1 MEQASWEPLAPGCQV
16 LVTREHGFSTD
27 TLLLAAFS
35 QPRRGERCADL
46 GTGCGDHPPA
56 VAGPGRAWAH
66 PGGGAA
72 APRRRNRPGAL
83 WSAAAITDTS
93 RWWRATCGTTRPCS
107 PARAWTGWPA
117 TRPTHCRGPGRPVPI
132 PRRRAA
138 RQGDCFSLE
147 DLAQAARYSLKHR
160 GRLCLCLPVR
170 RLAEALALF
179 SRWDL
184 EPKLLRLVQQRRD
197 KAPYLF
203 LLECRRG
210 GRPGGLEAAP
220 TLLLEEDGGGPHPGA
235 IGALRQLS
243 GQRRMENS
251 GRTGPL
257 GGKAMLEQG
266 ALYVVGTPIGNLGD
280 LSPPGG
286 GDPVSGGLYRRRGH
300 PGHPAAAQSLWDQE
314 TPAVLLRAQQARSTA
329 P

>member
-46 GTGCGDHPPA
+46 GTGCGTIPLLWRARGEPGPILAVELQPQAAEQARRSVERSGYTGHIQVVEGDVRDYKALLPCQGLDRVACNPPYTL
-56 VAGPGRAWAH
+56 PGA
-66 PGGGAA
+66 GAA
-72 APRRRNRPGAL
+72 
-83 WSAAAITDTS
+83 
-93 RWWRATCGTTRPCS
+93 S
-107 PARAWTGWPA
+107 PDPQ
-117 TRPTHCRGPGRPVPI
+117 
-132 PRRRAA
+132 RRAA

-184 EPKLLRLVQQRRD
+184 EPKLLRLVQQHRD

-220 TLLLEEDGGGPHPGA
+220 TLLLEEDTGGPTRE
-235 IGALRQLS
+235 L
-243 GQRRMENS
+243 
-251 GRTGPL
+251 
-257 GGKAMLEQG
+257 LE
-266 ALYVVGTPIGNLGD
+266 LYG
-280 LSPPGG
+280 S
-286 GDPVSGGLYRRRGH
+286 YRDNAGWKTRG
-300 PGHPAAAQSLWDQE
+300 E
-314 TPAVLLRAQQARSTA
+314 QA

>member
-46 GTGCGDHPPA
+46 GTGCGTIPLLWRARGEPGPILAVELQPQAAEQARRSVERSGYNGHIQVVEGDVRDYKALLPCQGLDRVACNPPYTL
-56 VAGPGRAWAH
+56 PGA
-66 PGGGAA
+66 GAA
-72 APRRRNRPGAL
+72 
-83 WSAAAITDTS
+83 
-93 RWWRATCGTTRPCS
+93 S
-107 PARAWTGWPA
+107 PDPQ
-117 TRPTHCRGPGRPVPI
+117 
-132 PRRRAA
+132 RRAA

-210 GRPGGLEAAP
+210 SRPGGLEAAP
-220 TLLLEEDGGGPHPGA
+220 TLLLEEDGGGPTRE
-235 IGALRQLS
+235 L
-243 GQRRMENS
+243 
-251 GRTGPL
+251 
-257 GGKAMLEQG
+257 LEVYG
-266 ALYVVGTPIGNLGD
+266 
-280 LSPPGG
+280 S
-286 GDPVSGGLYRRRGH
+286 YRDNAGWKTRG
-300 PGHPAAAQSLWDQE
+300 E
-314 TPAVLLRAQQARSTA
+314 QA

>member
-46 GTGCGDHPPA
+46 GTGCGTIPLLWRARGEPGPILAVELQPQAAEQARRSVERSGYEQHIQVVEGDVRDYKALLPCQGLDRVACNPPYTL
-56 VAGPGRAWAH
+56 PGA
-66 PGGGAA
+66 GAA
-72 APRRRNRPGAL
+72 
-83 WSAAAITDTS
+83 
-93 RWWRATCGTTRPCS
+93 S
-107 PARAWTGWPA
+107 PDPQ
-117 TRPTHCRGPGRPVPI
+117 
-132 PRRRAA
+132 RRAA

-197 KAPYLF
+197 QAPYRF

-220 TLLLEEDGGGPHPGA
+220 TLLLEEDGGGPTRE
-235 IGALRQLS
+235 L
-243 GQRRMENS
+243 
-251 GRTGPL
+251 
-257 GGKAMLEQG
+257 LEVYG
-266 ALYVVGTPIGNLGD
+266 
-280 LSPPGG
+280 S
-286 GDPVSGGLYRRRGH
+286 YRDNAGWKTRG
-300 PGHPAAAQSLWDQE
+300 E
-314 TPAVLLRAQQARSTA
+314 QA

>member
-46 GTGCGDHPPA
+46 GTGCGTIPLLWRARGEPGPILAVELQPQAAEQARRSVERSGYTGHIQVVEGDVRDYKALLPCQGLDRVACNPPYTL
-56 VAGPGRAWAH
+56 PGA
-66 PGGGAA
+66 GAA
-72 APRRRNRPGAL
+72 
-83 WSAAAITDTS
+83 
-93 RWWRATCGTTRPCS
+93 S
-107 PARAWTGWPA
+107 PDPQ
-117 TRPTHCRGPGRPVPI
+117 
-132 PRRRAA
+132 RRAA

-220 TLLLEEDGGGPHPGA
+220 TLLLEEDTGGPTRE
-235 IGALRQLS
+235 L
-243 GQRRMENS
+243 
-251 GRTGPL
+251 
-257 GGKAMLEQG
+257 LEVYG
-266 ALYVVGTPIGNLGD
+266 
-280 LSPPGG
+280 S
-286 GDPVSGGLYRRRGH
+286 YRDNAGWKTRG
-300 PGHPAAAQSLWDQE
+300 E
-314 TPAVLLRAQQARSTA
+314 QA

>member
-46 GTGCGDHPPA
+46 GTGCGTIPLLWRARGEPGPILAVELQPQAAEQARRSVERSGYNGYIQVVEGDVRDYKALLPCQGLDRVACNPPYTL
-56 VAGPGRAWAH
+56 PGA
-66 PGGGAA
+66 GAA
-72 APRRRNRPGAL
+72 
-83 WSAAAITDTS
+83 
-93 RWWRATCGTTRPCS
+93 S
-107 PARAWTGWPA
+107 PDPQ
-117 TRPTHCRGPGRPVPI
+117 
-132 PRRRAA
+132 RRAA

-220 TLLLEEDGGGPHPGA
+220 TLLLEEDTGGPTRE
-235 IGALRQLS
+235 L
-243 GQRRMENS
+243 
-251 GRTGPL
+251 
-257 GGKAMLEQG
+257 LE
-266 ALYVVGTPIGNLGD
+266 LYG
-280 LSPPGG
+280 S
-286 GDPVSGGLYRRRGH
+286 YRDNAGWKTRG
-300 PGHPAAAQSLWDQE
+300 E
-314 TPAVLLRAQQARSTA
+314 QA

>member
-46 GTGCGDHPPA
+46 GTGCGTIPLLWRARGEPGPILAVELQPQAAEQARRSVERSGYNGHIQVVEGDVRDYKALLPCQGLDRVACNPPYTL
-56 VAGPGRAWAH
+56 PGA
-66 PGGGAA
+66 GAA
-72 APRRRNRPGAL
+72 
-83 WSAAAITDTS
+83 
-93 RWWRATCGTTRPCS
+93 S
-107 PARAWTGWPA
+107 PDPQ
-117 TRPTHCRGPGRPVPI
+117 
-132 PRRRAA
+132 RRAA

-179 SRWDL
+179 PRWDL

-220 TLLLEEDGGGPHPGA
+220 TLLLEEDTGGPTRE
-235 IGALRQLS
+235 L
-243 GQRRMENS
+243 
-251 GRTGPL
+251 
-257 GGKAMLEQG
+257 LEIYG
-266 ALYVVGTPIGNLGD
+266 
-280 LSPPGG
+280 S
-286 GDPVSGGLYRRRGH
+286 YRDNAGWKTRG
-300 PGHPAAAQSLWDQE
+300 E
-314 TPAVLLRAQQARSTA
+314 QA

>member
-46 GTGCGDHPPA
+46 GTGCGTIPLLWRARGEPGPILAVELQPQAAEQARRSVERSGYEQHIQVVEGDVRDYKALLPCQGLDRVACNPPYTL
-56 VAGPGRAWAH
+56 PGA
-66 PGGGAA
+66 GAA
-72 APRRRNRPGAL
+72 
-83 WSAAAITDTS
+83 
-93 RWWRATCGTTRPCS
+93 S
-107 PARAWTGWPA
+107 PDPQ
-117 TRPTHCRGPGRPVPI
+117 
-132 PRRRAA
+132 RRAA

-179 SRWDL
+179 PRWDL

-220 TLLLEEDGGGPHPGA
+220 TLLLEEDTGGPTRE
-235 IGALRQLS
+235 L
-243 GQRRMENS
+243 
-251 GRTGPL
+251 
-257 GGKAMLEQG
+257 LEIYG
-266 ALYVVGTPIGNLGD
+266 
-280 LSPPGG
+280 S
-286 GDPVSGGLYRRRGH
+286 YRDNAGWKTRG
-300 PGHPAAAQSLWDQE
+300 E
-314 TPAVLLRAQQARSTA
+314 QA

>member
-46 GTGCGDHPPA
+46 GTGCGTIPLLWRARGEPGPILAVELQPQAAEQARRSVERSGYEQHIQVVEGNVRDYKALLPCQGLDRVACNPPYTL
-56 VAGPGRAWAH
+56 PGA
-66 PGGGAA
+66 GAA
-72 APRRRNRPGAL
+72 
-83 WSAAAITDTS
+83 
-93 RWWRATCGTTRPCS
+93 S
-107 PARAWTGWPA
+107 PDPQ
-117 TRPTHCRGPGRPVPI
+117 
-132 PRRRAA
+132 RRAA

-179 SRWDL
+179 PRWDL

-220 TLLLEEDGGGPHPGA
+220 TLLLEEDGGGPTRE
-235 IGALRQLS
+235 L
-243 GQRRMENS
+243 
-251 GRTGPL
+251 
-257 GGKAMLEQG
+257 LEVYG
-266 ALYVVGTPIGNLGD
+266 
-280 LSPPGG
+280 S
-286 GDPVSGGLYRRRGH
+286 YRDNAGWKTRG
-300 PGHPAAAQSLWDQE
+300 E
-314 TPAVLLRAQQARSTA
+314 QA

>member
-46 GTGCGDHPPA
+46 GTGCGTIPLLWRARGEPGPILAVELQPQAAEQARRSVERSGYNEHIQVVEGDVRDYKALLPCQGLDRVACNPPYTL
-56 VAGPGRAWAH
+56 PGA
-66 PGGGAA
+66 GAA
-72 APRRRNRPGAL
+72 
-83 WSAAAITDTS
+83 
-93 RWWRATCGTTRPCS
+93 S
-107 PARAWTGWPA
+107 PDPQ
-117 TRPTHCRGPGRPVPI
+117 
-132 PRRRAA
+132 RRAA

-220 TLLLEEDGGGPHPGA
+220 TLLLEEDTGGPARELLEVYGSYRDNA
-235 IGALRQLS
+235 
-243 GQRRMENS
+243 
-251 GRTGPL
+251 
-257 GGKAMLEQG
+257 GGKTRGEQ
-266 ALYVVGTPIGNLGD
+266 
-280 LSPPGG
+280 
-286 GDPVSGGLYRRRGH
+286 
-300 PGHPAAAQSLWDQE
+300 
-314 TPAVLLRAQQARSTA
+314 A

>member
-46 GTGCGDHPPA
+46 GTGCGTIPLLWRARGEPGPILAVELQPQAAEQARRSVERSGYTGYIQVVEGDVRDYKALLPCQGLDRVACNPPYTL
-56 VAGPGRAWAH
+56 PGA
-66 PGGGAA
+66 GAA
-72 APRRRNRPGAL
+72 
-83 WSAAAITDTS
+83 
-93 RWWRATCGTTRPCS
+93 S
-107 PARAWTGWPA
+107 PDPQ
-117 TRPTHCRGPGRPVPI
+117 
-132 PRRRAA
+132 RRAA

-220 TLLLEEDGGGPHPGA
+220 TLLLEEDGGGPTRE
-235 IGALRQLS
+235 L
-243 GQRRMENS
+243 
-251 GRTGPL
+251 
-257 GGKAMLEQG
+257 LEVYG
-266 ALYVVGTPIGNLGD
+266 
-280 LSPPGG
+280 S
-286 GDPVSGGLYRRRGH
+286 YRDNAGWKTRG
-300 PGHPAAAQSLWDQE
+300 E
-314 TPAVLLRAQQARSTA
+314 QA

>member
-46 GTGCGDHPPA
+46 GTGCGTIPLLWRARGDPGPILAVELQPQAAEQARRSVERSGYTGHIQVVEGDVRDYKALLPCQGLDRVACNPPYTL
-56 VAGPGRAWAH
+56 PGA
-66 PGGGAA
+66 GAA
-72 APRRRNRPGAL
+72 
-83 WSAAAITDTS
+83 
-93 RWWRATCGTTRPCS
+93 S
-107 PARAWTGWPA
+107 PDPQ
-117 TRPTHCRGPGRPVPI
+117 
-132 PRRRAA
+132 RRAA

-179 SRWDL
+179 SRRDL

-220 TLLLEEDGGGPHPGA
+220 TLLLEEDTGGPTRE
-235 IGALRQLS
+235 L
-243 GQRRMENS
+243 
-251 GRTGPL
+251 
-257 GGKAMLEQG
+257 LE
-266 ALYVVGTPIGNLGD
+266 LYG
-280 LSPPGG
+280 S
-286 GDPVSGGLYRRRGH
+286 YRDNAGWKTRG
-300 PGHPAAAQSLWDQE
+300 E
-314 TPAVLLRAQQARSTA
+314 QA

>member
-46 GTGCGDHPPA
+46 GTGCGTIPLLWRARGEPGPILAVELQPQAAEQARRSVERSGYSGHIQVVEGDVRDYKALLPCQGLDRVACNPPYTL
-56 VAGPGRAWAH
+56 PGA
-66 PGGGAA
+66 GAA
-72 APRRRNRPGAL
+72 
-83 WSAAAITDTS
+83 
-93 RWWRATCGTTRPCS
+93 S
-107 PARAWTGWPA
+107 PDPQ
-117 TRPTHCRGPGRPVPI
+117 
-132 PRRRAA
+132 RRAA

-220 TLLLEEDGGGPHPGA
+220 TLLLEEDGGGPTRE
-235 IGALRQLS
+235 L
-243 GQRRMENS
+243 
-251 GRTGPL
+251 
-257 GGKAMLEQG
+257 LEVYG
-266 ALYVVGTPIGNLGD
+266 
-280 LSPPGG
+280 S
-286 GDPVSGGLYRRRGH
+286 YRDNAGWKTRG
-300 PGHPAAAQSLWDQE
+300 E
-314 TPAVLLRAQQARSTA
+314 QA

>member
-46 GTGCGDHPPA
+46 GTGCGTIPLLWRARGEPGPILAVELQPQAAEQARRSVERSGYNGYIQVVEGDVRDYKALLPCQGLDRVACNPPYTL
-56 VAGPGRAWAH
+56 PGA
-66 PGGGAA
+66 GAA
-72 APRRRNRPGAL
+72 
-83 WSAAAITDTS
+83 
-93 RWWRATCGTTRPCS
+93 S
-107 PARAWTGWPA
+107 PDPQ
-117 TRPTHCRGPGRPVPI
+117 
-132 PRRRAA
+132 RRAA

-179 SRWDL
+179 PRWDL

-220 TLLLEEDGGGPHPGA
+220 TLLLEEDTGGPTRE
-235 IGALRQLS
+235 L
-243 GQRRMENS
+243 
-251 GRTGPL
+251 
-257 GGKAMLEQG
+257 LEVYG
-266 ALYVVGTPIGNLGD
+266 
-280 LSPPGG
+280 S
-286 GDPVSGGLYRRRGH
+286 YRDNAGWKTRG
-300 PGHPAAAQSLWDQE
+300 E
-314 TPAVLLRAQQARSTA
+314 QA

>member
-46 GTGCGDHPPA
+46 GTGCGTIPLLWRARGEPGPILAVELQPQAAEQARRSVERSGYNGYIQVVEGDVRDYKALLPCQGLDRVACNPPYTL
-56 VAGPGRAWAH
+56 PGA
-66 PGGGAA
+66 GAA
-72 APRRRNRPGAL
+72 
-83 WSAAAITDTS
+83 
-93 RWWRATCGTTRPCS
+93 S
-107 PARAWTGWPA
+107 PDPQ
-117 TRPTHCRGPGRPVPI
+117 
-132 PRRRAA
+132 RRAA

-220 TLLLEEDGGGPHPGA
+220 TLLLEEDGGGPTRE
-235 IGALRQLS
+235 L
-243 GQRRMENS
+243 
-251 GRTGPL
+251 
-257 GGKAMLEQG
+257 LEVYG
-266 ALYVVGTPIGNLGD
+266 
-280 LSPPGG
+280 S
-286 GDPVSGGLYRRRGH
+286 YRDNAGWKTRG
-300 PGHPAAAQSLWDQE
+300 E
-314 TPAVLLRAQQARSTA
+314 QA

>member
-46 GTGCGDHPPA
+46 GTGCGTIPLLWRARGEPGPILAVELQPQAAEQARRSVERSGYEQHIQVVEGNVRDYKALLPCQGLDRVACNPPYTL
-56 VAGPGRAWAH
+56 PGA
-66 PGGGAA
+66 GAA
-72 APRRRNRPGAL
+72 
-83 WSAAAITDTS
+83 
-93 RWWRATCGTTRPCS
+93 S
-107 PARAWTGWPA
+107 PDPQ
-117 TRPTHCRGPGRPVPI
+117 
-132 PRRRAA
+132 RRAA

-179 SRWDL
+179 SRFDL

-220 TLLLEEDGGGPHPGA
+220 TLLLEEDTGGPTRE
-235 IGALRQLS
+235 L
-243 GQRRMENS
+243 
-251 GRTGPL
+251 
-257 GGKAMLEQG
+257 LEIYG
-266 ALYVVGTPIGNLGD
+266 
-280 LSPPGG
+280 S
-286 GDPVSGGLYRRRGH
+286 YRDNAGWKTRG
-300 PGHPAAAQSLWDQE
+300 E
-314 TPAVLLRAQQARSTA
+314 QA

>member
-46 GTGCGDHPPA
+46 GTGCGTIPLLWRARGEPGPILAVELQPQAAEQARRSVERSGYEQHIQVVEGDVRDYKALLPCQGLDRVACNPPYTL
-56 VAGPGRAWAH
+56 PGA
-66 PGGGAA
+66 GAA
-72 APRRRNRPGAL
+72 
-83 WSAAAITDTS
+83 
-93 RWWRATCGTTRPCS
+93 S
-107 PARAWTGWPA
+107 PDPQ
-117 TRPTHCRGPGRPVPI
+117 
-132 PRRRAA
+132 RRAA

-179 SRWDL
+179 PRWDL

-220 TLLLEEDGGGPHPGA
+220 TLLLEEDGGGPTRE
-235 IGALRQLS
+235 L
-243 GQRRMENS
+243 
-251 GRTGPL
+251 
-257 GGKAMLEQG
+257 LEVYG
-266 ALYVVGTPIGNLGD
+266 
-280 LSPPGG
+280 S
-286 GDPVSGGLYRRRGH
+286 YRDNAGWKTRG
-300 PGHPAAAQSLWDQE
+300 E
-314 TPAVLLRAQQARSTA
+314 QA

>member
-46 GTGCGDHPPA
+46 GTGCGTIPLLWRARGEPGPILAVELQPQAAEQARRSVERSGYEQHIQVVEGDVRDYKALLPCQGLDRVACNPPYTL
-56 VAGPGRAWAH
+56 PGA
-66 PGGGAA
+66 GAA
-72 APRRRNRPGAL
+72 
-83 WSAAAITDTS
+83 
-93 RWWRATCGTTRPCS
+93 S
-107 PARAWTGWPA
+107 PDPQ
-117 TRPTHCRGPGRPVPI
+117 
-132 PRRRAA
+132 RRAA

-220 TLLLEEDGGGPHPGA
+220 TLLLEEDTGGPTRE
-235 IGALRQLS
+235 L
-243 GQRRMENS
+243 
-251 GRTGPL
+251 
-257 GGKAMLEQG
+257 LE
-266 ALYVVGTPIGNLGD
+266 LYG
-280 LSPPGG
+280 S
-286 GDPVSGGLYRRRGH
+286 YRDNAGWKTRG
-300 PGHPAAAQSLWDQE
+300 E
-314 TPAVLLRAQQARSTA
+314 QA

>member
-46 GTGCGDHPPA
+46 GTGCGTIPLLWRARGEPGPILAVELQPQAAEQARRSVERSGYNGHIQVVEGDVRDYKALLPCQGLDRVACNPPYTL
-56 VAGPGRAWAH
+56 PGA
-66 PGGGAA
+66 GAA
-72 APRRRNRPGAL
+72 
-83 WSAAAITDTS
+83 
-93 RWWRATCGTTRPCS
+93 S
-107 PARAWTGWPA
+107 PDPQ
-117 TRPTHCRGPGRPVPI
+117 
-132 PRRRAA
+132 RRAA

-220 TLLLEEDGGGPHPGA
+220 TLLLEEDTGGPTRE
-235 IGALRQLS
+235 L
-243 GQRRMENS
+243 
-251 GRTGPL
+251 
-257 GGKAMLEQG
+257 LEIYG
-266 ALYVVGTPIGNLGD
+266 
-280 LSPPGG
+280 S
-286 GDPVSGGLYRRRGH
+286 YRDNAGWKTRG
-300 PGHPAAAQSLWDQE
+300 E
-314 TPAVLLRAQQARSTA
+314 QA

>member
-46 GTGCGDHPPA
+46 GTGCGTIPLLWRARGEPGPILAVELQPQAAEQARRSVERSGYNGHIQVVEGDVRDYKALLPCQGLDRVACNPPYTL
-56 VAGPGRAWAH
+56 PGA
-66 PGGGAA
+66 GAA
-72 APRRRNRPGAL
+72 
-83 WSAAAITDTS
+83 
-93 RWWRATCGTTRPCS
+93 S
-107 PARAWTGWPA
+107 PDPQ
-117 TRPTHCRGPGRPVPI
+117 
-132 PRRRAA
+132 RRAA

-179 SRWDL
+179 PRWDL

-220 TLLLEEDGGGPHPGA
+220 TLLLEEDTGGPTRE
-235 IGALRQLS
+235 L
-243 GQRRMENS
+243 
-251 GRTGPL
+251 
-257 GGKAMLEQG
+257 LEVYG
-266 ALYVVGTPIGNLGD
+266 
-280 LSPPGG
+280 S
-286 GDPVSGGLYRRRGH
+286 YRDNAGWKTRG
-300 PGHPAAAQSLWDQE
+300 E
-314 TPAVLLRAQQARSTA
+314 QA

>member
-46 GTGCGDHPPA
+46 GTGCGTIPLLWRARGEPGPILAVELQPQAAEQARRSVERSGYEQHIQVVEGDVRDYKALLPCQGLDRVACNPPYTL
-56 VAGPGRAWAH
+56 PGA
-66 PGGGAA
+66 GAA
-72 APRRRNRPGAL
+72 
-83 WSAAAITDTS
+83 
-93 RWWRATCGTTRPCS
+93 S
-107 PARAWTGWPA
+107 PDPQ
-117 TRPTHCRGPGRPVPI
+117 
-132 PRRRAA
+132 RRAA

-179 SRWDL
+179 PRFDL

-220 TLLLEEDGGGPHPGA
+220 TLLLEEDTGGPTRE
-235 IGALRQLS
+235 L
-243 GQRRMENS
+243 
-251 GRTGPL
+251 
-257 GGKAMLEQG
+257 LEVYG
-266 ALYVVGTPIGNLGD
+266 
-280 LSPPGG
+280 S
-286 GDPVSGGLYRRRGH
+286 YRDNAGWKTRG
-300 PGHPAAAQSLWDQE
+300 E
-314 TPAVLLRAQQARSTA
+314 QA

>member
-46 GTGCGDHPPA
+46 GTGCGTIPLLWRARGEPGPILAVELQPQAAEQARRSVERSGYTGHIQVVEGDVRDYKALLPCQGLDRVACNPPYTL
-56 VAGPGRAWAH
+56 PGA
-66 PGGGAA
+66 GAA
-72 APRRRNRPGAL
+72 
-83 WSAAAITDTS
+83 
-93 RWWRATCGTTRPCS
+93 S
-107 PARAWTGWPA
+107 PDPQ
-117 TRPTHCRGPGRPVPI
+117 
-132 PRRRAA
+132 RRAA

-220 TLLLEEDGGGPHPGA
+220 TLLLEEDTGGPTRE
-235 IGALRQLS
+235 L
-243 GQRRMENS
+243 
-251 GRTGPL
+251 
-257 GGKAMLEQG
+257 LE
-266 ALYVVGTPIGNLGD
+266 LYG
-280 LSPPGG
+280 S
-286 GDPVSGGLYRRRGH
+286 YRDNAGWKTRG
-300 PGHPAAAQSLWDQE
+300 E
-314 TPAVLLRAQQARSTA
+314 QA

>member
-46 GTGCGDHPPA
+46 GTGCGTIPLLWRARGEPGPILAVELQPQAAEQARRSVERSGYTGYIQVVEGDVRDYKALLPCQGLDRVACNPPYTL
-56 VAGPGRAWAH
+56 PGA
-66 PGGGAA
+66 GAA
-72 APRRRNRPGAL
+72 
-83 WSAAAITDTS
+83 
-93 RWWRATCGTTRPCS
+93 S
-107 PARAWTGWPA
+107 PDPQ
-117 TRPTHCRGPGRPVPI
+117 
-132 PRRRAA
+132 RRAA

-220 TLLLEEDGGGPHPGA
+220 TLLLEEDTGGPTRE
-235 IGALRQLS
+235 L
-243 GQRRMENS
+243 
-251 GRTGPL
+251 
-257 GGKAMLEQG
+257 LEIYG
-266 ALYVVGTPIGNLGD
+266 
-280 LSPPGG
+280 S
-286 GDPVSGGLYRRRGH
+286 YRDNAGWKTRG
-300 PGHPAAAQSLWDQE
+300 E
-314 TPAVLLRAQQARSTA
+314 QA

>member
-46 GTGCGDHPPA
+46 GTGCGTIPLLWRARGEPGPILAVELQPQAAEQARRSVERSGYEQHIQVVEGDVRDYKALLPCQGLDRVACNPPYTL
-56 VAGPGRAWAH
+56 PGA
-66 PGGGAA
+66 GAA
-72 APRRRNRPGAL
+72 
-83 WSAAAITDTS
+83 
-93 RWWRATCGTTRPCS
+93 S
-107 PARAWTGWPA
+107 PDPQ
-117 TRPTHCRGPGRPVPI
+117 
-132 PRRRAA
+132 RRAA

-179 SRWDL
+179 SRFDL

-220 TLLLEEDGGGPHPGA
+220 TLLLEEDTGGPTRE
-235 IGALRQLS
+235 L
-243 GQRRMENS
+243 
-251 GRTGPL
+251 
-257 GGKAMLEQG
+257 LEVYG
-266 ALYVVGTPIGNLGD
+266 
-280 LSPPGG
+280 S
-286 GDPVSGGLYRRRGH
+286 YRDNAGWKTRG
-300 PGHPAAAQSLWDQE
+300 E
-314 TPAVLLRAQQARSTA
+314 QA

>member
-16 LVTREHGFSTD
+16 LVTREHSFSTD

-46 GTGCGDHPPA
+46 GTGCGTIPLLWRARGEPGPILAVELQPQAAEQARRSVERSGYNGHIQVVEGDVRDYKALLPCQGLDRVACNPPYTL
-56 VAGPGRAWAH
+56 PGA
-66 PGGGAA
+66 GAA
-72 APRRRNRPGAL
+72 
-83 WSAAAITDTS
+83 
-93 RWWRATCGTTRPCS
+93 S
-107 PARAWTGWPA
+107 PDPQ
-117 TRPTHCRGPGRPVPI
+117 
-132 PRRRAA
+132 RRAA

-170 RLAEALALF
+170 RLAEALGLF
-179 SRWDL
+179 PRWDL

-220 TLLLEEDGGGPHPGA
+220 TLLLEEDGGGPTRE
-235 IGALRQLS
+235 L
-243 GQRRMENS
+243 
-251 GRTGPL
+251 
-257 GGKAMLEQG
+257 LEVYG
-266 ALYVVGTPIGNLGD
+266 
-280 LSPPGG
+280 S
-286 GDPVSGGLYRRRGH
+286 YRDNAGWKTRG
-300 PGHPAAAQSLWDQE
+300 E
-314 TPAVLLRAQQARSTA
+314 QA

>member
-46 GTGCGDHPPA
+46 GTGCGTIPLLWRARGEPGPILAVELQPQAAEQARRSVERSGYNGHIQVVEGDVRDYKALLPCQGLDRVACNPPYTL
-56 VAGPGRAWAH
+56 PGA
-66 PGGGAA
+66 GAA
-72 APRRRNRPGAL
+72 
-83 WSAAAITDTS
+83 
-93 RWWRATCGTTRPCS
+93 S
-107 PARAWTGWPA
+107 PDPQ
-117 TRPTHCRGPGRPVPI
+117 
-132 PRRRAA
+132 RRAA

-170 RLAEALALF
+170 RLAEALGLF
-179 SRWDL
+179 PRWDL

-220 TLLLEEDGGGPHPGA
+220 TLLLEEDGGGPTRE
-235 IGALRQLS
+235 L
-243 GQRRMENS
+243 
-251 GRTGPL
+251 
-257 GGKAMLEQG
+257 LEVYG
-266 ALYVVGTPIGNLGD
+266 
-280 LSPPGG
+280 S
-286 GDPVSGGLYRRRGH
+286 YRDNAGWKTRG
-300 PGHPAAAQSLWDQE
+300 E
-314 TPAVLLRAQQARSTA
+314 QA

>member
-46 GTGCGDHPPA
+46 GTGCGTIPLLWRARGEPGPILAVELQPQAAEQARRSVERSGYTEHIQVVEGNVRDYKALLPCQGLDRVACNPPYTL
-56 VAGPGRAWAH
+56 PGA
-66 PGGGAA
+66 GAA
-72 APRRRNRPGAL
+72 
-83 WSAAAITDTS
+83 
-93 RWWRATCGTTRPCS
+93 S
-107 PARAWTGWPA
+107 PDPQ
-117 TRPTHCRGPGRPVPI
+117 
-132 PRRRAA
+132 RRAA

-220 TLLLEEDGGGPHPGA
+220 TLLLEEDGGGPTRE
-235 IGALRQLS
+235 L
-243 GQRRMENS
+243 
-251 GRTGPL
+251 
-257 GGKAMLEQG
+257 LEVYG
-266 ALYVVGTPIGNLGD
+266 
-280 LSPPGG
+280 S
-286 GDPVSGGLYRRRGH
+286 YRDNAGWKTRG
-300 PGHPAAAQSLWDQE
+300 E
-314 TPAVLLRAQQARSTA
+314 QA

>member
-46 GTGCGDHPPA
+46 GTGCGTIPLLWRARGEPGPILAVELQPQAAEQARRSVERSGYNEHIQVVEGDVRDYKALLPCQGLDRVACNPPYTL
-56 VAGPGRAWAH
+56 PGA
-66 PGGGAA
+66 GAA
-72 APRRRNRPGAL
+72 
-83 WSAAAITDTS
+83 
-93 RWWRATCGTTRPCS
+93 S
-107 PARAWTGWPA
+107 PDPQ
-117 TRPTHCRGPGRPVPI
+117 
-132 PRRRAA
+132 RRAA

-179 SRWDL
+179 PRWDL

-220 TLLLEEDGGGPHPGA
+220 TLLLEEDGGGPTRE
-235 IGALRQLS
+235 L
-243 GQRRMENS
+243 
-251 GRTGPL
+251 
-257 GGKAMLEQG
+257 LEVYG
-266 ALYVVGTPIGNLGD
+266 
-280 LSPPGG
+280 S
-286 GDPVSGGLYRRRGH
+286 YRDNAGWKTRG
-300 PGHPAAAQSLWDQE
+300 E
-314 TPAVLLRAQQARSTA
+314 QA

>member
-46 GTGCGDHPPA
+46 GTGCGTIPLLWRARAETGPVRA
-56 VAGPGRAWAH
+56 VALQPQAAEQARRSVERSGYNGHIQVVEGDVRDYKALLPCQGLDRVACNPPYTLPGA
-66 PGGGAA
+66 GAA
-72 APRRRNRPGAL
+72 
-83 WSAAAITDTS
+83 
-93 RWWRATCGTTRPCS
+93 S
-107 PARAWTGWPA
+107 PDPQ
-117 TRPTHCRGPGRPVPI
+117 
-132 PRRRAA
+132 RRAA

-220 TLLLEEDGGGPHPGA
+220 TLLLEEDGGGPTRE
-235 IGALRQLS
+235 L
-243 GQRRMENS
+243 
-251 GRTGPL
+251 
-257 GGKAMLEQG
+257 LEVYG
-266 ALYVVGTPIGNLGD
+266 
-280 LSPPGG
+280 S
-286 GDPVSGGLYRRRGH
+286 YRDNAGWKTRG
-300 PGHPAAAQSLWDQE
+300 E
-314 TPAVLLRAQQARSTA
+314 QA

>member
-46 GTGCGDHPPA
+46 GTGCGTIPLLWRARGEPGPILAVELQPQAAEQARRSVERSGYEQHIQVVEGDVRDYKALLPCQGLDRVACNPPYTL
-56 VAGPGRAWAH
+56 PGA
-66 PGGGAA
+66 GAA
-72 APRRRNRPGAL
+72 
-83 WSAAAITDTS
+83 
-93 RWWRATCGTTRPCS
+93 S
-107 PARAWTGWPA
+107 PDPQ
-117 TRPTHCRGPGRPVPI
+117 
-132 PRRRAA
+132 RRAA

-210 GRPGGLEAAP
+210 GSPGGLEAAP
-220 TLLLEEDGGGPHPGA
+220 TLLLEEDGGGPTRE
-235 IGALRQLS
+235 L
-243 GQRRMENS
+243 
-251 GRTGPL
+251 
-257 GGKAMLEQG
+257 LEVYG
-266 ALYVVGTPIGNLGD
+266 
-280 LSPPGG
+280 S
-286 GDPVSGGLYRRRGH
+286 YRDNAGWKTRG
-300 PGHPAAAQSLWDQE
+300 E
-314 TPAVLLRAQQARSTA
+314 QA

>member
-46 GTGCGDHPPA
+46 GTGCGTIPLLWRARGEPGPILAVELQPQAAEQARRSVERSGYNGYIQVVEGDVRDYKALLPCQGLDRVACNPPYTL
-56 VAGPGRAWAH
+56 PGA
-66 PGGGAA
+66 GAA
-72 APRRRNRPGAL
+72 
-83 WSAAAITDTS
+83 
-93 RWWRATCGTTRPCS
+93 S
-107 PARAWTGWPA
+107 PDPQ
-117 TRPTHCRGPGRPVPI
+117 
-132 PRRRAA
+132 RRAA

-220 TLLLEEDGGGPHPGA
+220 TLLLEEDGGGPTRE
-235 IGALRQLS
+235 L
-243 GQRRMENS
+243 
-251 GRTGPL
+251 
-257 GGKAMLEQG
+257 LE
-266 ALYVVGTPIGNLGD
+266 LYG
-280 LSPPGG
+280 S
-286 GDPVSGGLYRRRGH
+286 YRDNAGWKTRG
-300 PGHPAAAQSLWDQE
+300 E
-314 TPAVLLRAQQARSTA
+314 QA

>member
-46 GTGCGDHPPA
+46 GTGCGTIPLLWRARGEPGPILAVELQPQAAEQARRSVERSGYNGHIQVVEGDVRDYKALLPCQGLDRVACNPPYTL
-56 VAGPGRAWAH
+56 PGA
-66 PGGGAA
+66 GAA
-72 APRRRNRPGAL
+72 
-83 WSAAAITDTS
+83 
-93 RWWRATCGTTRPCS
+93 S
-107 PARAWTGWPA
+107 PDPQ
-117 TRPTHCRGPGRPVPI
+117 
-132 PRRRAA
+132 RRAA
-138 RQGDCFSLE
+138 RRGDCFSLE

-179 SRWDL
+179 PRWDL

-220 TLLLEEDGGGPHPGA
+220 TLLLEEDGGGPTRE
-235 IGALRQLS
+235 L
-243 GQRRMENS
+243 
-251 GRTGPL
+251 
-257 GGKAMLEQG
+257 LEVYG
-266 ALYVVGTPIGNLGD
+266 
-280 LSPPGG
+280 S
-286 GDPVSGGLYRRRGH
+286 YRDNAGWKTRG
-300 PGHPAAAQSLWDQE
+300 E
-314 TPAVLLRAQQARSTA
+314 QA

>member
-46 GTGCGDHPPA
+46 GTGCGTIPLLWRARGEPGPILAVELQPQAAEQARRSVERSGYNGHIQVVEGDVRDYKALLPCQGLDRVACNPPYTL
-56 VAGPGRAWAH
+56 PGA
-66 PGGGAA
+66 GAA
-72 APRRRNRPGAL
+72 
-83 WSAAAITDTS
+83 
-93 RWWRATCGTTRPCS
+93 S
-107 PARAWTGWPA
+107 PDPQ
-117 TRPTHCRGPGRPVPI
+117 
-132 PRRRAA
+132 RRAA
-138 RQGDCFSLE
+138 RQVDCFSLE

-220 TLLLEEDGGGPHPGA
+220 TLLLEEDTGGPTRE
-235 IGALRQLS
+235 L
-243 GQRRMENS
+243 
-251 GRTGPL
+251 
-257 GGKAMLEQG
+257 LEVYG
-266 ALYVVGTPIGNLGD
+266 
-280 LSPPGG
+280 S
-286 GDPVSGGLYRRRGH
+286 YRDNAGWKTRG
-300 PGHPAAAQSLWDQE
+300 E
-314 TPAVLLRAQQARSTA
+314 QA

>member
-16 LVTREHGFSTD
+16 LVTREHCFSTD

-46 GTGCGDHPPA
+46 GTGCGTIPLLWRARGEPGPILAVELQPQAAEQARRSVERSGYEQHIQVVEGDVRDYKALLPCQGLDRVACNPPYTL
-56 VAGPGRAWAH
+56 PGA
-66 PGGGAA
+66 GAA
-72 APRRRNRPGAL
+72 
-83 WSAAAITDTS
+83 
-93 RWWRATCGTTRPCS
+93 S
-107 PARAWTGWPA
+107 PDPQ
-117 TRPTHCRGPGRPVPI
+117 
-132 PRRRAA
+132 RRAA

-179 SRWDL
+179 PRWDL

-220 TLLLEEDGGGPHPGA
+220 TLLLEEDTGGPTRE
-235 IGALRQLS
+235 L
-243 GQRRMENS
+243 
-251 GRTGPL
+251 
-257 GGKAMLEQG
+257 LEVYG
-266 ALYVVGTPIGNLGD
+266 
-280 LSPPGG
+280 S
-286 GDPVSGGLYRRRGH
+286 YRDNAGWKTRG
-300 PGHPAAAQSLWDQE
+300 E
-314 TPAVLLRAQQARSTA
+314 QA

>member
-46 GTGCGDHPPA
+46 GTGCGTIPLLWRARGEPGPILAVELQPQAAEQARRSVERSGYSGHIQVVEGDVRDYKALLPCQGLDRVACNPPYTL
-56 VAGPGRAWAH
+56 PGA
-66 PGGGAA
+66 GAA
-72 APRRRNRPGAL
+72 
-83 WSAAAITDTS
+83 
-93 RWWRATCGTTRPCS
+93 S
-107 PARAWTGWPA
+107 PDPQ
-117 TRPTHCRGPGRPVPI
+117 
-132 PRRRAA
+132 RRAA

-203 LLECRRG
+203 LL
-210 GRPGGLEAAP
+210 
-220 TLLLEEDGGGPHPGA
+220 
-235 IGALRQLS
+235 
-243 GQRRMENS
+243 
-251 GRTGPL
+251 
-257 GGKAMLEQG
+257 
-266 ALYVVGTPIGNLGD
+266 
-280 LSPPGG
+280 
-286 GDPVSGGLYRRRGH
+286 
-300 PGHPAAAQSLWDQE
+300 
-314 TPAVLLRAQQARSTA
+314 
-329 P
+329 

>member
-46 GTGCGDHPPA
+46 GTGCGTIPLLWRARGEPGPILAVELQPQAAEQARRSVERSGYTGHIQVVEGDVRDYKALLPCQGLDRVACNPPYTL
-56 VAGPGRAWAH
+56 PGA
-66 PGGGAA
+66 GAA
-72 APRRRNRPGAL
+72 
-83 WSAAAITDTS
+83 
-93 RWWRATCGTTRPCS
+93 S
-107 PARAWTGWPA
+107 PDPQ
-117 TRPTHCRGPGRPVPI
+117 
-132 PRRRAA
+132 RRAA

-220 TLLLEEDGGGPHPGA
+220 TLLLEEDGGGPTRE
-235 IGALRQLS
+235 L
-243 GQRRMENS
+243 
-251 GRTGPL
+251 
-257 GGKAMLEQG
+257 LEVYG
-266 ALYVVGTPIGNLGD
+266 
-280 LSPPGG
+280 S
-286 GDPVSGGLYRRRGH
+286 YRDNAGWKTRG
-300 PGHPAAAQSLWDQE
+300 E
-314 TPAVLLRAQQARSTA
+314 QA

>member
-46 GTGCGDHPPA
+46 GTGCGTIPLLWRARGEPGPILAVELQPQAAEQARRSVERSGYNGYIQVVEGDVRDYKALLPCQGLDRVACNPPYTL
-56 VAGPGRAWAH
+56 PGA
-66 PGGGAA
+66 GAA
-72 APRRRNRPGAL
+72 
-83 WSAAAITDTS
+83 
-93 RWWRATCGTTRPCS
+93 S
-107 PARAWTGWPA
+107 PDPQ
-117 TRPTHCRGPGRPVPI
+117 
-132 PRRRAA
+132 RRAA

-179 SRWDL
+179 SRFDL

-220 TLLLEEDGGGPHPGA
+220 TLLLEEDTGGPTRE
-235 IGALRQLS
+235 L
-243 GQRRMENS
+243 
-251 GRTGPL
+251 
-257 GGKAMLEQG
+257 LEVYG
-266 ALYVVGTPIGNLGD
+266 
-280 LSPPGG
+280 S
-286 GDPVSGGLYRRRGH
+286 YRDNAGWKTRG
-300 PGHPAAAQSLWDQE
+300 E
-314 TPAVLLRAQQARSTA
+314 QA

>member
-46 GTGCGDHPPA
+46 GTGCGTIPLLWRARGEPGPILAVELQPQAAEQARRSVERSGYNGHIQVVEGDVRDYKALLPCQGLDRVACNPPYTL
-56 VAGPGRAWAH
+56 PGA
-66 PGGGAA
+66 GAA
-72 APRRRNRPGAL
+72 
-83 WSAAAITDTS
+83 
-93 RWWRATCGTTRPCS
+93 S
-107 PARAWTGWPA
+107 PDPQ
-117 TRPTHCRGPGRPVPI
+117 
-132 PRRRAA
+132 RRAA

-179 SRWDL
+179 PRWDL

-220 TLLLEEDGGGPHPGA
+220 TLLLEEDGGGPTRE
-235 IGALRQLS
+235 L
-243 GQRRMENS
+243 
-251 GRTGPL
+251 
-257 GGKAMLEQG
+257 LE
-266 ALYVVGTPIGNLGD
+266 LYG
-280 LSPPGG
+280 S
-286 GDPVSGGLYRRRGH
+286 YRDNAGWKTRG
-300 PGHPAAAQSLWDQE
+300 E
-314 TPAVLLRAQQARSTA
+314 QA

>member
-46 GTGCGDHPPA
+46 GTGCGTIPLLWRARGEPGPILAVELQPQAAEQARRSVERSGYEQHIQVVEGDVRDYKALLPCQGLDRVACNPPYTL
-56 VAGPGRAWAH
+56 PGD
-66 PGGGAA
+66 GAA
-72 APRRRNRPGAL
+72 
-83 WSAAAITDTS
+83 
-93 RWWRATCGTTRPCS
+93 S
-107 PARAWTGWPA
+107 PDPQ
-117 TRPTHCRGPGRPVPI
+117 
-132 PRRRAA
+132 RRAA

-170 RLAEALALF
+170 RLAEALGLF
-179 SRWDL
+179 PRWDL

-220 TLLLEEDGGGPHPGA
+220 TLLLEEDGGGPTRE
-235 IGALRQLS
+235 L
-243 GQRRMENS
+243 
-251 GRTGPL
+251 
-257 GGKAMLEQG
+257 LEVYG
-266 ALYVVGTPIGNLGD
+266 
-280 LSPPGG
+280 S
-286 GDPVSGGLYRRRGH
+286 YRDNAGWKTRG
-300 PGHPAAAQSLWDQE
+300 E
-314 TPAVLLRAQQARSTA
+314 QA

>member
-46 GTGCGDHPPA
+46 GTGCGTIPLLWRARGEPGPILAVELQPQAAEQARRSVERSGYTGHIQVVEGDVRDYKALLPCQGLDRVACNPPYTL
-56 VAGPGRAWAH
+56 PGA
-66 PGGGAA
+66 GAA
-72 APRRRNRPGAL
+72 
-83 WSAAAITDTS
+83 
-93 RWWRATCGTTRPCS
+93 S
-107 PARAWTGWPA
+107 PDPQ
-117 TRPTHCRGPGRPVPI
+117 
-132 PRRRAA
+132 RRAA

-179 SRWDL
+179 PRWDL

-220 TLLLEEDGGGPHPGA
+220 TLLLEEDGGGPTRE
-235 IGALRQLS
+235 L
-243 GQRRMENS
+243 
-251 GRTGPL
+251 
-257 GGKAMLEQG
+257 LEVYG
-266 ALYVVGTPIGNLGD
+266 
-280 LSPPGG
+280 S
-286 GDPVSGGLYRRRGH
+286 YRDNAGWKTRG
-300 PGHPAAAQSLWDQE
+300 E
-314 TPAVLLRAQQARSTA
+314 QA

>member
-46 GTGCGDHPPA
+46 GTGCGTIPLLWRARGEPGPILAVELQPQAAEQARRSVERSGYNGHIQVVEGDVRDYKALLPCQGLDRVACNPPYTL
-56 VAGPGRAWAH
+56 PGA
-66 PGGGAA
+66 GAA
-72 APRRRNRPGAL
+72 
-83 WSAAAITDTS
+83 
-93 RWWRATCGTTRPCS
+93 S
-107 PARAWTGWPA
+107 PDPQ
-117 TRPTHCRGPGRPVPI
+117 
-132 PRRRAA
+132 RRAA
-138 RQGDCFSLE
+138 RQGDCFSPE

-179 SRWDL
+179 PRWDL

-220 TLLLEEDGGGPHPGA
+220 TLLLEEDGGGPTRE
-235 IGALRQLS
+235 L
-243 GQRRMENS
+243 
-251 GRTGPL
+251 
-257 GGKAMLEQG
+257 LEVYG
-266 ALYVVGTPIGNLGD
+266 
-280 LSPPGG
+280 S
-286 GDPVSGGLYRRRGH
+286 YRDNAGWKTRG
-300 PGHPAAAQSLWDQE
+300 E
-314 TPAVLLRAQQARSTA
+314 QA